1 MSPPP
6 YAIRP
11 GQTYSSRSAKRSP
24 RKVIAIGPEH
34 RPLVSEQPHMPD
46 DSLGVLYLL
55 PNGAQGRVTLAS
67 FIQWAHTIHT
77 DSRPS

>member
-1 MSPPP
+1 M
-6 YAIRP
+6 
-11 GQTYSSRSAKRSP
+11 
-24 RKVIAIGPEH
+24 
-34 RPLVSEQPHMPD
+34 SEQPHMPD